1 MLFYDCKAKKLKK
14 GVEKMS
20 KQNPYATNSG
30 GVIKAPHP
38 VKDQPKATT
47 KNGGKKDL
55 RTK

>member
-1 MLFYDCKAKKLKK
+1 
-14 GVEKMS
+14 MS

-47 KNGGKKDL
+47 KKSDKDL

>member
-1 MLFYDCKAKKLKK
+1 
-14 GVEKMS
+14 MS
-20 KQNPYATNSG
+20 RKNPYATNQG
-30 GVIKAPHP
+30 GQIKAPHP

>member
-1 MLFYDCKAKKLKK
+1 
-14 GVEKMS
+14 MS
-20 KQNPYATNSG
+20 KNPYATNSG

-47 KNGGKKDL
+47 KGGGAGTDL